1 MFQEASSSVIEQL
14 VEKSNEFV
22 EDNCELGDMLESAGM
37 VIVQSLKELGRT
49 SEILK
54 QLKVLFGSVTTS
66 PAQVFLTGVCLQI
79 LDGPSTEVQ
88 EIIEEFLRKWRYVD
102 GKYYT
107 VANMEADVP
116 DMEEFSN
123 QISLGVDTYLEI
135 IELYV
140 ITFLGRILGNL
151 DLAISWIEK
160 SPLPEE
166 KRQDRLRQLHSMD
179 TLKLGSSSQ
188 SSASLLQMDECT
200 TDSTSVIEEKS
211 CSGRANI
218 LEHKDQSQ
226 GENTTKQSILEFSRR
241 RTPFWWFRT
250 VTLKFG
256 SGRLVL
262 SNGSIFLGFL
272 AALVYH
278 IVWRKLASLWSV
290 VKRQASSTKKA
301 LVDFWQLAF
310 SYQIPNELINEPKG
324 TVTAVKRSGMVL
336 REAEFSCGLQQG
348 HCILALDLECGLLFV
363 VCQRQTMCI
372 WSGRTLEFSRVLDLK
387 REMAAAGCDIRVEYM
402 VL

>member
-1 MFQEASSSVIEQL
+1 MEGASSPTWEQIELSERYLVCCMFQEASSSVIEQL

-37 VIVQSLKELGRT
+37 VIVRSLKELGRT
-49 SEILK
+49 SKILK
-54 QLKVLFGSVTTS
+54 QLKVLFGSVTTI

-107 VANMEADVP
+107 VASMEADVP

-151 DLAISWIEK
+151 DLAISWVEK
-160 SPLPEE
+160 SPLTEE

-211 CSGRANI
+211 CNGRANI

-226 GENTTKQSILEFSRR
+226 GENTTKQSILEFSRG

-278 IVWRKLASLWSV
+278 IVWRKQASLW
-290 VKRQASSTKKA
+290 
-301 LVDFWQLAF
+301 
-310 SYQIPNELINEPKG
+310 N
-324 TVTAVKRSGMVL
+324 
-336 REAEFSCGLQQG
+336 CGG
-348 HCILALDLECGLLFV
+348 HIIV
-363 VCQRQTMCI
+363 
-372 WSGRTLEFSRVLDLK
+372 
-387 REMAAAGCDIRVEYM
+387 
-402 VL
+402 